1 MKYVLL
7 LFGLLLSA
15 QEKASFYFDFDQD
28 TFNPKQN
35 ELFMTWLNKDEN
47 REILVI
53 NGYCDWYGTFDYN
66 DTLAYKRIHT
76 VQEQLKTKENTSIFF
91 RDDLKVKGFGERVQT
106 RKERRFNRRVDVFYN
121 VIPSKIIV
129 ESNTPIVVHD
139 SEVYTNQIIEKKPD
153 DNSYQYEEA
162 RVPDADDLIDP
173 VGLYSNP
180 YANAKVGDKLIM
192 KNLYFYDRSGIFVPE
207 SLPVMEEL
215 LEFMNA
221 HPKVKIEIQGHIC
234 CQLGE
239 DPEDIALVR
248 AIAVHNFLVA
258 NDIDDTRLQY
268 KSFGSTQPIH
278 KIPEKNERE
287 RNENRRVEI
296 LILEN

>member
-7 LFGLLLSA
+7 LFGLMLSA

-35 ELFMTWLNKDEN
+35 ELFMTWLNNDEN

-66 DTLAYKRIHT
+66 DTLAYKRINRVHT
-76 VQEQLKTKENTSIFF
+76 QLKTKTTTSIFF
-91 RDDLKVKGFGERVQT
+91 NENLKIKGFGERVQT
-106 RKERRFNRRVDVFYN
+106 KKERRYNRRVDVFYK
-121 VIPSKIIV
+121 VIQKKITVKEVVYDDPVVYIGQPINK
-129 ESNTPIVVHD
+129 ESNE
-139 SEVYTNQIIEKKPD
+139 EVKQD
-153 DNSYQYEEA
+153 LVQ
-162 RVPDADDLIDP
+162 VPDTDDLIDP
-173 VGLYSNP
+173 VNLYKSP
-180 YANAKVGDKLIM
+180 YALAKAGDKLVM
-192 KNLYFYDRSGIFVPE
+192 NNLYFYDRSGIFVPE

-215 LEFMNA
+215 LDFMIA

-239 DPEDIALVR
+239 DPEDIALIR

-258 NDIDDTRLQY
+258 NEIDDSRLLY
-268 KSFGSTQPIH
+268 KSFGSSQPIH
-278 KIPEKNERE
+278 KIPEKNEKE

>member
-35 ELFMTWLNKDEN
+35 ELFMSWLNKDQN

-66 DTLAYKRIHT
+66 DTLAYKRINT
-76 VQEQLKTKENTSIFF
+76 VQEQLKTKVNSSIFF
-91 RDDLKVKGFGERVQT
+91 SENLKIKGFGERVQT
-106 RKERRFNRRVDVFYN
+106 RKERRYNRRVDVFYK
-121 VIPSKIIV
+121 VLPPKIV
-129 ESNTPIVVHD
+129 EKQVVYD
-139 SEVYTNQIIEKKPD
+139 DPVVYTGQIISREPEIS
-153 DNSYQYEEA
+153 DNDEIIK
-162 RVPDADDLIDP
+162 VPDTDDLIDP
-173 VGLYSNP
+173 VGLYKNP
-180 YANAKVGDKLIM
+180 YEMAKVGDKLVM
-192 KNLYFYDRSGIFVPE
+192 NNLYFYDRSGIFVPE

-215 LEFMNA
+215 LQFMVT

-248 AIAVHNFLVA
+248 AIAVHNYLVA

-278 KIPEKNERE
+278 KIPEKNEKE

>member
-1 MKYVLL
+1 MKYILL
-7 LFGLLLSA
+7 LFGLMLSA

-28 TFNPKQN
+28 MLNPKQN
-35 ELFMTWLNKDEN
+35 ELFMNWLNNGEN

-66 DTLAYKRIHT
+66 DTLAYKRINT
-76 VQEQLKTKENTSIFF
+76 VHEQLKTKVNSAIFF
-91 RDDLKVKGFGERVQT
+91 NENLKIKGFGERVQT
-106 RKERRFNRRVDVFYN
+106 KKERRYNRRVDVFYK
-121 VIPSKIIV
+121 VIQKKITVKEVVYDDPVVYIGQPINK
-129 ESNTPIVVHD
+129 ESNE
-139 SEVYTNQIIEKKPD
+139 EVKQD
-153 DNSYQYEEA
+153 LVQ
-162 RVPDADDLIDP
+162 VPDTDDLIDP
-173 VGLYSNP
+173 VNLYKSP
-180 YANAKVGDKLIM
+180 YALAKVGDKLVM
-192 KNLYFYDRSGIFVPE
+192 NNLYFYDRSGIFVPE

-215 LEFMNA
+215 LDFMIA

-239 DPEDIALVR
+239 DPEDIALIR

-258 NDIDDTRLQY
+258 NEIDDSRLLY
-268 KSFGSTQPIH
+268 KSFGSSQPIH
-278 KIPEKNERE
+278 TIPEKNEKE

>member
-7 LFGLLLSA
+7 LFGFLLSA

-35 ELFMTWLNKDEN
+35 ELFLSWLNKDEN

-76 VQEQLKTKENTSIFF
+76 VHEQLKTKVNSSIFF
-91 RDDLKVKGFGERVQT
+91 NEDLKIKGFGERVQT
-106 RKERRFNRRVDVFYN
+106 RKERRYNRRVDVFYT
-121 VIPSKIIV
+121 VIPNK
-129 ESNTPIVVHD
+129 VVLKEVVYD
-139 SEVYTNQIIEKKPD
+139 DPVVYTGQVINKDPEVIEKKEII
-153 DNSYQYEEA
+153 Q
-162 RVPDADDLIDP
+162 VPDTDDLIYP
-173 VGLYSNP
+173 VGLYKNP
-180 YANAKVGDKLIM
+180 YATAKVGDKLVM
-192 KNLYFYDRSGIFVPE
+192 NNLYFYDRSGIFVPE

-215 LEFMNA
+215 LEFMIT

-258 NDIDDTRLQY
+258 NDIDDSRLLY

-278 KIPEKNERE
+278 KIPEKNEKE

>member
-28 TFNPKQN
+28 RFNPKQN
-35 ELFMTWLNKDEN
+35 ELFMNWLNKDEN

-66 DTLAYKRIHT
+66 DTLAYKRINT
-76 VQEQLKTKENTSIFF
+76 VQEGLKTKENFTVFYS
-91 RDDLKVKGFGERVQT
+91 DKLVVKGFGERVQT
-106 RKERRFNRRVDVFYN
+106 RKERRYNRRVDVFYN

-129 ESNTPIVVHD
+129 ESDTPIVVPD
-139 SEVYTNQIIEKKPD
+139 SEVYINQVVEKEP
-153 DNSYQYEEA
+153 DNSYQFEEA
-162 RVPDADDLIDP
+162 RVPDADELIEP
-173 VGLYSNP
+173 VGLRSSP
-180 YANAKVGDKLIM
+180 YDKAKVGDKLVM
-192 KNLYFYDRSGIFVPE
+192 NNLYFYDRSGIFVPE

-215 LEFMNA
+215 LQFMVA

-248 AIAVHNFLVA
+248 AIAVHNYLVA
-258 NDIDDTRLQY
+258 NDIDDERLLY

-278 KIPEKNERE
+278 KIPEKNEKE

>member
-28 TFNPKQN
+28 RFNPKQN
-35 ELFMTWLNKDEN
+35 ELFLTWLNKDEN
-47 REILVI
+47 REILII

-66 DTLAYKRIHT
+66 DTLAYKRINT
-76 VQEQLKTKENTSIFF
+76 VQNELQTKENATIFF
-91 RDDLKVKGFGERVQT
+91 SDKIIIKGYGERVQT

-121 VIPSKIIV
+121 VLPNKRIA
-129 ESNTPIVVHD
+129 TPVVYD
-139 SEVYTNQIIEKKPD
+139 SEVYTGQVINKVPEKLNQF
-153 DNSYQYEEA
+153 EEA
-162 RVPDADDLIDP
+162 RVPDADELIEP
-173 VGLYSNP
+173 VELHQTP
-180 YANAKVGDKLIM
+180 YDTAKVGDKLVM
-192 KNLYFYDRSGIFVPE
+192 NNLYFYDRSGIFVPE

-215 LEFMNA
+215 LAFMIA

-239 DPEDIALVR
+239 DPEDIALIR
-248 AIAVHNFLVA
+248 AIAVHNYLVA
-258 NDIDDTRLQY
+258 NDINDERLMY
-268 KSFGSTQPIH
+268 KSFGSTQPLH
-278 KIPEKNERE
+278 KIPEKNEKE

>member
-28 TFNPKQN
+28 RFNPKQN
-35 ELFMTWLNKDEN
+35 ELFLTWLNKDEN
-47 REILVI
+47 REILII

-66 DTLAYKRIHT
+66 DTLAYKRINT
-76 VQEQLKTKENTSIFF
+76 VQNELQTKENATIFF
-91 RDDLKVKGFGERVQT
+91 SDKIIIKGYGERVKT

-121 VIPSKIIV
+121 VLPNKRIA
-129 ESNTPIVVHD
+129 TPVVYD
-139 SEVYTNQIIEKKPD
+139 SEVYTGQVINKVPEKLNQF
-153 DNSYQYEEA
+153 EEA
-162 RVPDADDLIDP
+162 RVPDSDELIEP
-173 VGLYSNP
+173 VELHQTP
-180 YANAKVGDKLIM
+180 YDTAKVGDKLVM
-192 KNLYFYDRSGIFVPE
+192 NNLYFYDRSGIFVPE

-215 LEFMNA
+215 LAFMMA

-239 DPEDIALVR
+239 YPEDIALIR
-248 AIAVHNFLVA
+248 AIAVHNYLVV
-258 NDIDDTRLQY
+258 NDIDDERLMY
-268 KSFGSTQPIH
+268 KSFGSTQPLH
-278 KIPEKNERE
+278 KIPEKNEKE

>member
-35 ELFMTWLNKDEN
+35 ELFMSWLNKDQN

-66 DTLAYKRIHT
+66 DTLAYKRINT
-76 VQEQLKTKENTSIFF
+76 VQEQLKTKVNSSIFF
-91 RDDLKVKGFGERVQT
+91 SENLKIKGFGERVQT
-106 RKERRFNRRVDVFYN
+106 RKERRYNRRVDVFYK
-121 VIPSKIIV
+121 VIPNKTIV
-129 ESNTPIVVHD
+129 EKPVVYD
-139 SEVYTNQIIEKKPD
+139 DPVVYTGQKISDDPNKQIDTELQPVD
-153 DNSYQYEEA
+153 PEELVHLEA
-162 RVPDADDLIDP
+162 IPNR
-173 VGLYSNP
+173 
-180 YANAKVGDKLIM
+180 YANAKVGDKLVM
-192 KNLYFYDRSGIFVPE
+192 NNLYFYDRSGIFVPE

-215 LEFMNA
+215 LEFMVT

-248 AIAVHNFLVA
+248 AIAVHNYLVA

-278 KIPEKNERE
+278 KIPEKNEKE

>member
-28 TFNPKQN
+28 RFNPKQN
-35 ELFMTWLNKDEN
+35 ELFLTWLNKDEN
-47 REILVI
+47 REILII

-66 DTLAYKRIHT
+66 DTLAYKRINT
-76 VQEQLKTKENTSIFF
+76 VQNELQTKENATIFF
-91 RDDLKVKGFGERVQT
+91 SDKIIIKGYGERVQT

-121 VIPSKIIV
+121 VLPNKRIA
-129 ESNTPIVVHD
+129 TPVVYD
-139 SEVYTNQIIEKKPD
+139 SEVYTGQVINKVPEKLNQF
-153 DNSYQYEEA
+153 EEA
-162 RVPDADDLIDP
+162 RVPDADELIEP
-173 VGLYSNP
+173 VELHQTP
-180 YANAKVGDKLIM
+180 YDTAKVGDKLVM
-192 KNLYFYDRSGIFVPE
+192 NNLYFYDRSGIFVPE

-215 LEFMNA
+215 LAFMNA

-239 DPEDIALVR
+239 DPEDIALIR
-248 AIAVHNFLVA
+248 AIAVHNYLVA
-258 NDIDDTRLQY
+258 NDIDDERLMY
-268 KSFGSTQPIH
+268 KSFGSTQPLH
-278 KIPEKNERE
+278 KIPEKNEKE

>member
-7 LFGLLLSA
+7 LFGFLLSA

-28 TFNPKQN
+28 AFNPKQN

-76 VQEQLKTKENTSIFF
+76 VHEQLKTKVNSSIFF
-91 RDDLKVKGFGERVQT
+91 SENLKIKGFGERVQT
-106 RKERRFNRRVDVFYN
+106 KKERRYNRRVDVFYT
-121 VIPSKIIV
+121 VIPKKIV
-129 ESNTPIVVHD
+129 EKEMVYDDPV
-139 SEVYTNQIIEKKPD
+139 VYTGQVINKEPDVIEKKEII
-153 DNSYQYEEA
+153 Q
-162 RVPDADDLIDP
+162 VPDADDLIDP
-173 VGLYSNP
+173 VGLYQNP
-180 YANAKVGDKLIM
+180 YAMAKVGDKLVM
-192 KNLYFYDRSGIFVPE
+192 NNLYFYDRSGIFVPE

-215 LEFMNA
+215 LEFMIT

-248 AIAVHNFLVA
+248 AISVHNYLVA
-258 NDIDDTRLQY
+258 NDIDDSRLLY
-268 KSFGSTQPIH
+268 KSFGSTQPLH
-278 KIPEKNERE
+278 KIPERNEKE

>member
-7 LFGLLLSA
+7 LFGFLLSA

-28 TFNPKQN
+28 AFNPKQN

-53 NGYCDWYGTFDYN
+53 NGYCDWYGTFEYN

-76 VQEQLKTKENTSIFF
+76 VHEQLKTKVNSSIFF
-91 RDDLKVKGFGERVQT
+91 SENLKIKGFGERVQT
-106 RKERRFNRRVDVFYN
+106 RKERRYNRRVDVFYN
-121 VIPSKIIV
+121 IIPNK
-129 ESNTPIVVHD
+129 VVVKEVVYD
-139 SEVYTNQIIEKKPD
+139 DPVVYTGQVINKEPEVIEKKEII
-153 DNSYQYEEA
+153 Q
-162 RVPDADDLIDP
+162 VPDADDLIDP
-173 VGLYSNP
+173 VGLYQNP
-180 YANAKVGDKLIM
+180 YATAKVGDKLVM
-192 KNLYFYDRSGIFVPE
+192 NNLYFYDRSGIFVPE

-215 LEFMNA
+215 LEFMIT

-248 AIAVHNFLVA
+248 AISVHNYLVA
-258 NDIDDTRLQY
+258 NDIDDSRLLY
-268 KSFGSTQPIH
+268 KSFGSTQPLH
-278 KIPEKNERE
+278 KIPERNEKE

>member
-76 VQEQLKTKENTSIFF
+76 VHEQLKTKENTSIFF

-121 VIPSKIIV
+121 VIPSKIIA
-129 ESNTPIVVHD
+129 ETNTPIVVHD

-162 RVPDADDLIDP
+162 RVPDADDLIEP
-173 VGLYSNP
+173 VGLNSNP

-258 NDIDDTRLQY
+258 NDIDDERLQY

>member
-15 QEKASFYFDFDQD
+15 QEKESFYFDFDQD
-28 TFNPKQN
+28 KFNPKQN
-35 ELFMTWLNKDEN
+35 ELFLTWLNKDEN
-47 REILVI
+47 REILII

-66 DTLAYKRIHT
+66 DTLAYKRINT
-76 VQEQLKTKENTSIFF
+76 IQNELQTKENATIFF
-91 RDDLKVKGFGERVQT
+91 SDKIIIKGYGERVQT

-121 VIPSKIIV
+121 VLPNKLTA
-129 ESNTPIVVHD
+129 TPVVYD
-139 SEVYTNQIIEKKPD
+139 SEVYTGQVINKVPEKLNQF
-153 DNSYQYEEA
+153 EEA
-162 RVPDADDLIDP
+162 RVPDADELIEP
-173 VGLYSNP
+173 VELHQTP
-180 YANAKVGDKLIM
+180 YDTAKVGDKLVM
-192 KNLYFYDRSGIFVPE
+192 NNLYFYDRSGIFVPE

-215 LEFMNA
+215 LEFIIA

-239 DPEDIALVR
+239 DPEDIALIR
-248 AIAVHNFLVA
+248 AIAVHNYLVA
-258 NDIDDTRLQY
+258 NDIDDKRLMY
-268 KSFGSTQPIH
+268 KSFGSTQPLH
-278 KIPEKNERE
+278 KIPEKNEKE

>member
-7 LFGLLLSA
+7 LFGFLLSA

-35 ELFMTWLNKDEN
+35 ELFMTWLNNDEN

-66 DTLAYKRIHT
+66 DTLAYKRINT
-76 VQEQLKTKENTSIFF
+76 VHEQLKTKVNSSIFF
-91 RDDLKVKGFGERVQT
+91 DKNLKIKGFGERVQT
-106 RKERRFNRRVDVFYN
+106 KKERRYNRRVDVFYN
-121 VIPSKIIV
+121 IIPNKVIVK
-129 ESNTPIVVHD
+129 EVVYD
-139 SEVYTNQIIEKKPD
+139 DPVVYTGQVINKHPEVIEHPEII
-153 DNSYQYEEA
+153 Q
-162 RVPDADDLIDP
+162 VPDTEDLIEP
-173 VGLYSNP
+173 VGFYQNP
-180 YANAKVGDKLIM
+180 YAKAKVGDKLVM
-192 KNLYFYDRSGIFVPE
+192 NNLYFYDRSGIFVPE

-215 LEFMNA
+215 LEFMNT

-248 AIAVHNFLVA
+248 AISVHNFLVA

-278 KIPEKNERE
+278 KIPEKSEKE